1 MKPFLILG
9 LAIALTG
16 CQSLPSS
23 DEGRTKGVV
32 FLKSQHCLTEYIED
46 LKRVH
51 YGPCLTVASV
61 DSKPPDLR
69 SDGFIELPVS
79 TRTTLGVYCV
89 YRSQD
94 DTLKENGRIHTTVV
108 LPDDQFTQA
117 GKRWYLHA
125 HTDVLHGK
133 GCKPTLS
140 RSSQGRGVTAG
151 H

>member
-1 MKPFLILG
+1 MNPILM
-9 LAIALTG
+9 LCFAIALTG

-23 DEGRTKGVV
+23 DEGKAKGVV
-32 FLKSQHCLTEYIED
+32 FLKREHCLTDYIED

-51 YGPCLTVASV
+51 FGPCLTVASV
-61 DSKPPDLR
+61 NGKPPATR
-69 SDGFIELPVS
+69 PDGFIELPVNAWTS
-79 TRTTLGVYCV
+79 LGVYCI

-94 DTLKENGRIHTTVV
+94 NTVKENSSIYTTVV

-125 HTDVLHGK
+125 HTDVLHAK

-140 RSSQGRGVTAG
+140 RSLQGRM
-151 H
+151 

>member
-1 MKPFLILG
+1 MNPILMLG

-23 DEGRTKGVV
+23 DEGKAKGVV
-32 FLKSQHCLTEYIED
+32 FMKSQHCLTDYIED
-46 LKRVH
+46 LERVH
-51 YGPCLTVASV
+51 FGPCLTVASV
-61 DSKPPDLR
+61 NGNPPDLR
-69 SDGFIELPVS
+69 PDGFIELPVN
-79 TRTTLGVYCV
+79 TRTALGVYCM

-94 DTLKENGRIHTTVV
+94 NTLQEDSRIHTTVV
-108 LPDDQFTQA
+108 LPDNQFARA

-140 RSSQGRGVTAG
+140 RSSQGRM
-151 H
+151 